1 MEYNKFG
8 ECAIQAYE
16 KMIMEKCSALKA
28 WITTAEELF
37 GAGSSSSKKSCPK
50 HAFLG
55 VVDPYHKKNKNA
67 DYALEALAI
76 LSNTSKET
84 FETVKPLEFW
94 RDQMKKTI
102 QHNSQIDVVFA
113 LWSNDLFYKM
123 IIVKKSYIKDVKEFL
138 DKVKELKSEKDNK
151 EVFFRGV
158 ANEEYGINGN
168 NPKIFRGYID
178 HENEIINDTIVHN
191 YEYFRNCKTAIEK
204 LELLQHYG
212 IPTRLLDITRNPLVA
227 LYFACL
233 PENKNGYNRSAEK
246 NGEVILYYMEREYI
260 KYNDSDAV
268 SILANLAF
276 MPGDFR
282 LPVNKD
288 AAILKGNSNYKK
300 LIHQIRSE
308 KSHFNSSIYK
318 KHLKDYILCVI
329 PNLNNKKIIAQ
340 QGAFL
345 LYGMQ
350 DGIKRNPSRFY
361 KKGDQYMNYSEISID
376 GKSKEAIIKELATLG
391 ISHEVLFPEL
401 ENYIKVIDKKYKTD
415 SKEGL
420 V

>member
-1 MEYNKFG
+1 MEP
-8 ECAIQAYE
+8 EVVV
-16 KMIMEKCSALKA
+16 L
-28 WITTAEELF
+28 
-37 GAGSSSSKKSCPK
+37 KKSCPK

-178 HENEIINDTIVHN
+178 HENEIIMIRLSITMNILEIV
-191 YEYFRNCKTAIEK
+191 
-204 LELLQHYG
+204 
-212 IPTRLLDITRNPLVA
+212 
-227 LYFACL
+227 
-233 PENKNGYNRSAEK
+233 
-246 NGEVILYYMEREYI
+246 
-260 KYNDSDAV
+260 
-268 SILANLAF
+268 
-276 MPGDFR
+276 
-282 LPVNKD
+282 
-288 AAILKGNSNYKK
+288 
-300 LIHQIRSE
+300 
-308 KSHFNSSIYK
+308 
-318 KHLKDYILCVI
+318 
-329 PNLNNKKIIAQ
+329 
-340 QGAFL
+340 
-345 LYGMQ
+345 
-350 DGIKRNPSRFY
+350 KR
-361 KKGDQYMNYSEISID
+361 Q
-376 GKSKEAIIKELATLG
+376 
-391 ISHEVLFPEL
+391 
-401 ENYIKVIDKKYKTD
+401 
-415 SKEGL
+415 
-420 V
+420 